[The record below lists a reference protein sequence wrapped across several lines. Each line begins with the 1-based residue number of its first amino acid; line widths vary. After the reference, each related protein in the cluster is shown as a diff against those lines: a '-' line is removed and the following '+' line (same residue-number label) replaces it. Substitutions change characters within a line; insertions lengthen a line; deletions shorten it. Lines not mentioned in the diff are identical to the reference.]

1 MAEIMAPKIV
11 TVEEAEAHLRE
22 LIDLAEQGEEV
33 VIAYEDQPK
42 VKLVPIRPALQKRV
56 FGQQH
61 ILREYAQSKL
71 TPAAITEAIRL
82 AKEAIVSAASVVSSS
97 L

>member
-33 VIAYEDQPK
+33 VIAYENQPK
-42 VKLVPIRPALQKRV
+42 VKLVPIRPAPQKRV
-56 FGQQH
+56 FGQH
-61 ILREYAQSKL
+61 RGKIWMRPDFDEPLPERFWLSGI
-71 TPAAITEAIRL
+71 P
-82 AKEAIVSAASVVSSS
+82 
-97 L
+97 

>member
-42 VKLVPIRPALQKRV
+42 VKLVPIRPAPKKRV
-56 FGQQH
+56 FGQHRGQ
-61 ILREYAQSKL
+61 IWMRPDFDDPLPESFWL
-71 TPAAITEAIRL
+71 SGTP
-82 AKEAIVSAASVVSSS
+82 
-97 L
+97 